1 MEKSILSQII
11 KETVLENGRIIIP
24 GFGTFYTEPVPAAFS
39 QDGRILNPPTRIIK
53 FTSNSLASGDELLK
67 RFASKI
73 GEYPETI
80 NSRMEDI
87 ISGMRNDID
96 AQESVLFPG
105 FGRLSRSEEGYTFF
119 PQDEKDFFLE
129 RVSMEPILLRIIDTE
144 PEQETA
150 EAPEAVT
157 ELETVEESEIM
168 QESVEEPEI
177 MQEPVEEPETATE
190 PENVQEPETAEK
202 SVLTSEPDDKTCGDK
217 LSGTKKKSSF
227 RWATP
232 LITVLTIVIIGT
244 IIILLGRDGAF
255 DSLLYS
261 EDELQLI
268 ESLK

>member
-39 QDGRILNPPTRIIK
+39 QDGRTLNPPTRIIK

-87 ISGMRNDID
+87 ISGMKNDID
-96 AQESVLFPG
+96 AQESVFFPG
-105 FGRLSRSEEGYTFF
+105 FGRLSRSEEGFTFF

-129 RVSMEPILLRIIDTE
+129 RVSMEPIQLRIIDTE
-144 PEQETA
+144 PET
-150 EAPEAVT
+150 
-157 ELETVEESEIM
+157 ETVEEPEAIAEPESET
-168 QESVEEPEI
+168 VEEPEAI
-177 MQEPVEEPETATE
+177 TEPEPETVEEPEA
-190 PENVQEPETAEK
+190 VAE
-202 SVLTSEPDDKTCGDK
+202 SVLTSEPDGKVGGEK
-217 LSGTKKKSSF
+217 SHGAKKKSSS
-227 RWATP
+227 RWATI

-244 IIILLGRDGAF
+244 VIIILGRDGAF

-261 EDELQLI
+261 EEELHLI